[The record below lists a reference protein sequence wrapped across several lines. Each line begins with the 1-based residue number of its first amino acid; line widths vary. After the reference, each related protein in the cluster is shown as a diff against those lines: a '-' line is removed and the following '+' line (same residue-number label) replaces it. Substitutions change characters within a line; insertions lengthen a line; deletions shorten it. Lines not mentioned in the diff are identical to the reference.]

1 MHTQRVK
8 AETGNGADVA
18 DAGLTLPSCS
28 GGEIDLLE
36 KSQLADECLCLGNG
50 IGPVAGSVLYP
61 AVVKSVKV
69 SSDVGIKSRAMRLPS
84 VKFSGA
90 CTPSLFPTLVKR
102 TSSGS
107 HCAKRRVCTYGD
119 G

>member
-1 MHTQRVK
+1 MHTQRVE

-69 SSDVGIKSRAMRLPS
+69 SSDVGIKSRAM
-84 VKFSGA
+84 
-90 CTPSLFPTLVKR
+90 
-102 TSSGS
+102 
-107 HCAKRRVCTYGD
+107 
-119 G
+119 